1 MFFMKANTRSCA
13 TLKRIL
19 EEYGNASGQQINSL
33 KSSITFSARTPQETR
48 DRVKQSLAG
57 KLTTLKAVL
66 AAIPTYSM
74 SCFILPLDLC
84 ERIQAALIRFWWDS
98 DATTRKMCWIAWD
111 SLPQPKQKGGLG
123 FRDIRAFNIAML
135 AKLAWRIIKRPD
147 SLMSRILLG
156 KYCHSSSLLEV
167 SFSASASHDW
177 RSIMM
182 GCELIKRHLGK
193 AIGNRESTSAWTESW
208 LSTSEHLRPYGPSLE
223 EDSALVVADLLNRE
237 DASWNK
243 EKVDLLFP
251 EITHI
256 IYQIKPSRQ
265 QAEDSFLW
273 QKTKT
278 EEYSVKS
285 GYYAIMEENETATN
299 RAPTPV
305 GFSWKQHIWTVKT
318 SEKLK
323 LFLWKL
329 SCGALPLGVNLQN
342 RGIACGGQ
350 CPHLPNWSSLT
361 TPVQALISPPHLTYR
376 YYLPCPPVDPME
388 SVEMAQVT
396 VGNKPI
402 AVQPIMYSTIPEECA
417 IINCDA
423 SWRIETLTAG
433 LGWIVEDKQSDLC
446 TEGQAQ
452 SEFVASPL
460 MAEALALREALITV
474 RHGSPNVWIRSDNLE
489 LIRAINSKVFPMELY
504 GVLKDIES
512 LSSSLDFILFHMFCV
527 LVMFEQTPWLK
538 MLIFKP
544 T

>member
-1 MFFMKANTRSCA
+1 MFADDTMFFTKANTRSCA

-48 DRVKQSLAG
+48 DRIKQSLGIATEGGVGKYLRLPELFTRKKRDLFTSIVDRIKLKATSWSTRRLSPAG
-57 KLTTLKAVL
+57 KLTMLKAVL

-74 SCFILPLDLC
+74 SCFLLPLDLC
-84 ERIQAALIRFWWDS
+84 DRIQAALTMFWWDS
-98 DATTRKMCWIAWD
+98 DATTRKICWIDWD

-123 FRDIRAFNIAML
+123 FRDIREFNIAML
-135 AKLAWRIIKRPD
+135 AKLAWIIIKRPD

-167 SFSASASHDW
+167 SCSASASHGW
-177 RSIMM
+177 RGIMM
-182 GCELIKRHLGK
+182 GCELIERHLGK
-193 AIGNRESTSAWTESW
+193 AIGNGESTSAWTESW

-251 EITHI
+251 EIAHI

-285 GYYAIMEENETATN
+285 DYYAIMEKNETATN

-305 GFSWKQHIWTVKT
+305 GFSWKQHIWIVKT

-350 CPHLPNWSSLT
+350 CPHCNAPETALHLFFSCPFAQQVWGLAPLHVAPDWSSLT
-361 TPVQALISPPHLTYR
+361 TPVQALISPPHLTC
-376 YYLPCPPVDPME
+376 LPPTGITSPVLPWILWNLWYARNLLVFE
-388 SVEMAQVT
+388 ARPV
-396 VGNKPI
+396 P
-402 AVQPIMYSTIPEECA
+402 STTI
-417 IINCDA
+417 
-423 SWRIETLTAG
+423 LTNA
-433 LGWIVEDKQSDLC
+433 
-446 TEGQAQ
+446 
-452 SEFVASPL
+452 L
-460 MAEALALREALITV
+460 MGARE
-474 RHGSPNVWIRSDNLE
+474 
-489 LIRAINSKVFPMELY
+489 
-504 GVLKDIES
+504 
-512 LSSSLDFILFHMFCV
+512 
-527 LVMFEQTPWLK
+527 
-538 MLIFKP
+538 
-544 T
+544 